1 MLGYLA
7 AGVVGYFI
15 GVILTCI
22 LLAKRNLET
31 YQKLSSK
38 TETSLK
44 NNIALA
50 KGAYKAYIKEYEE
63 GSNGSDDVS
72 DEEDEYETP
81 DDVYFDEHN
90 EAQAE
95 QEVEENLGYAAEGDN
110 EDEENN

>member
-31 YQKLSSK
+31 YQKLSNK

-63 GSNGSDDVS
+63 GSNGSDNAS

-81 DDVYFDEHN
+81 DDIYFDEHN
-90 EAQAE
+90 EARDE
-95 QEVEENLGYAAEGDN
+95 QETEEDLAEGDN
-110 EDEENN
+110 EDEKSN

>member
-31 YQKLSSK
+31 YQKLSNK

-50 KGAYKAYIKEYEE
+50 KGAYKAYMKEYEE
-63 GSNGSDDVS
+63 GSNGSDSTSS

-81 DDVYFDEHN
+81 DDIYFDEHN
-90 EAQAE
+90 KARDE
-95 QEVEENLGYAAEGDN
+95 QETEEGLAEGDN
-110 EDEENN
+110 EDEKSN